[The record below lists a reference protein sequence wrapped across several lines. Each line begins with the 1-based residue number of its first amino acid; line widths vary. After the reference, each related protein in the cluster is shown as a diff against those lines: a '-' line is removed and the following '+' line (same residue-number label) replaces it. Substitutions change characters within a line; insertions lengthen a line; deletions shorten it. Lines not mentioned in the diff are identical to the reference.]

1 MQFVYLTLLVGNNN
15 LKLQIMNV
23 KSLTLIISLVL
34 IFPLVYLVYSV
45 LGLNLEN
52 FIYLWNNLLV
62 GYSFNTLYLVFLTSI
77 FSLILGIIPAWF
89 ISTSNF
95 KGKNFFDVVL
105 FLPLAIPSYIIAF
118 TYSDI
123 LSYTGPLQSFLR
135 NYYPDI
141 YPYFNQ
147 DYLQIEILSILMAL
161 VLYPYIYT
169 ACRISFSLIGS
180 NYINIA
186 RNLGMS
192 KLKTF
197 FKIIIPIS
205 RVSIFSGLFL
215 VIMEVLNEY
224 GAVKYFGVN
233 TFTSGIFRSW
243 YSMEDVDT
251 ASILAVCLLIIVSIF
266 FILERYSNS
275 KYNYNYK
282 SNDDVSGNYTLNK
295 SSMSLIYFTC
305 IIPFILG
312 FFIPVIYIIKNAIDT
327 FSNIDLNELS
337 ILSFNSFFLAFVSS
351 LIIVIIAILFQFFK
365 KISRSK
371 TIFFLSEVV
380 SLTYA
385 LPGAVIALSL
395 ILIISAFS
403 NFSGISIVFGSL
415 SVLIYA
421 YVMRYMAVGISPLK
435 SSFEKHPESFDQ
447 TGRNLGMT
455 NFKIFSKI
463 HLPINKTSILIAFI
477 LCFVDIIKELPIT
490 LILRPFNFDTLAVK
504 TYEYAIEE
512 MIAKSS
518 IYSLIIILFG
528 TVLLIFLR
536 KIINKSIN
544 VS

>member
-1 MQFVYLTLLVGNNN
+1 MQFVYLTLLVGNNI
-15 LKLQIMNV
+15 KLQIMNV
-23 KSLTLIISLVL
+23 KSLTIIISLVL
-34 IFPLVYLVYSV
+34 ICPLIYLVYSV

-62 GYSFNTLYLVFLTSI
+62 NYSFNTLYLVILTSI

-89 ISTSNF
+89 ISTSDF
-95 KGKNFFDVVL
+95 KGKNFFDIVL

-118 TYSDI
+118 TYSDL
-123 LSYTGPLQSFLR
+123 LSYTGPMQSFLR

-180 NYINIA
+180 NYIKVA

-192 KLKTF
+192 QLKTF

-295 SSMSLIYFTC
+295 SSKSLIYFTC

-327 FSNIDLNELS
+327 FNKIDLNELS
-337 ILSFNSFFLAFVSS
+337 ILSFNSFFLAFISS
-351 LIIVIIAILFQFFK
+351 LIIIIIAILFQFFK
-365 KISRSK
+365 KTSRSK
-371 TIFFLSEVV
+371 TIFFLSEIV

-385 LPGAVIALSL
+385 IPGAVIALSL

-415 SVLIYA
+415 IVLIYA

-455 NFKIFSKI
+455 NYKIFSKI

-518 IYSLIIILFG
+518 IYSLVIILFG

>member
-34 IFPLVYLVYSV
+34 ICPLIYLVYSV

-282 SNDDVSGNYTLNK
+282 SNDDVSGNYTLNR
-295 SSMSLIYFTC
+295 SSKSLIYFIC
-305 IIPFILG
+305 SIPFMLG
-312 FFIPVIYIIKNAIDT
+312 FFIPVIYIIKNTVDT
-327 FSNIDLNELS
+327 FSKIDLNELS
-337 ILSFNSFFLAFVSS
+337 ILSLNSFFLAFVSS
-351 LIIVIIAILFQFFK
+351 LIIVVIAILFQFFK

-455 NFKIFSKI
+455 NYKIFSKI

-536 KIINKSIN
+536 KIINKSLN

>member
-34 IFPLVYLVYSV
+34 ICPLIYLVYSV

-282 SNDDVSGNYTLNK
+282 SNDDVSGNYTLNR
-295 SSMSLIYFTC
+295 SSKSLIYFIC
-305 IIPFILG
+305 SIPFMLG
-312 FFIPVIYIIKNAIDT
+312 FFIPVIYIIKNTLDT
-327 FSNIDLNELS
+327 FSKIDLNELS
-337 ILSFNSFFLAFVSS
+337 ILSLNSFFLAFVSS
-351 LIIVIIAILFQFFK
+351 LIIVVIAILFQFFK

-371 TIFFLSEVV
+371 TIFFLSEIV

-385 LPGAVIALSL
+385 IPGAVIALSL

-455 NFKIFSKI
+455 NYKIFSKI

-518 IYSLIIILFG
+518 IYSLVIILFG

>member
-1 MQFVYLTLLVGNNN
+1 M
-15 LKLQIMNV
+15 
-23 KSLTLIISLVL
+23 
-34 IFPLVYLVYSV
+34 
-45 LGLNLEN
+45 
-52 FIYLWNNLLV
+52 
-62 GYSFNTLYLVFLTSI
+62 
-77 FSLILGIIPAWF
+77 
-89 ISTSNF
+89 
-95 KGKNFFDVVL
+95 
-105 FLPLAIPSYIIAF
+105 
-118 TYSDI
+118 
-123 LSYTGPLQSFLR
+123 QSFLR

-180 NYINIA
+180 NYIKIA
-186 RNLGMS
+186 KNLGMS
-192 KLKTF
+192 QLKTF

-251 ASILAVCLLIIVSIF
+251 ASILAVCLLIVVSIF

-282 SNDDVSGNYTLNK
+282 SNDDVSGNYILNK
-295 SSMSLIYFTC
+295 SSKSLIYIIC

-327 FSNIDLNELS
+327 FSKIDLNELT

-371 TIFFLSEVV
+371 TIFFFSEIV

-385 LPGAVIALSL
+385 IPGAVIALSL

-415 SVLIYA
+415 IVLIYA

-455 NFKIFSKI
+455 NYKIFSKI

-518 IYSLIIILFG
+518 IYSLVIILFG